1 MSRPLDRT
9 ASLPELGAVD
19 RENGE
24 FWAKN
29 AFTMIGEGNNVSAY
43 ERNRVFLNTGDGK
56 NFLDASF
63 ASAADIDSDSR
74 SVIVADFDQDG
85 WPDLLVGSV
94 GGGPLRLFLNNSAR
108 DNHRIV
114 VKLVGTSSNRHAVG
128 SRVVVECGEDR
139 IIRDLF
145 KANGHHDQSP
155 GTLLV
160 GVGKAEEVDRLVV
173 RWPTG
178 KKQVFTNLP
187 VDSRIELTEGEDAAA
202 IESLDGLGELVRNG
216 DR

>member
-1 MSRPLDRT
+1 VSRPLDRT